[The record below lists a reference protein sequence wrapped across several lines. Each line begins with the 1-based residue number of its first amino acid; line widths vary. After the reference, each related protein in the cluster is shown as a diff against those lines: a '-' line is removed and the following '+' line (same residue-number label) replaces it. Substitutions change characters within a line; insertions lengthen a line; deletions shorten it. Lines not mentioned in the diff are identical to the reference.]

1 MILNTYLKSFDVKIA
16 LNHKKYL
23 GINLVRSFRTRFPGQ
38 ELKKVRIKEEEE
50 SFEVYDYPKEFLYS
64 ESTLNLVRRFLRRSS
79 KNKKFVSKIELNKN
93 VNNEPKKERVSDASA
108 TKNHSRV
115 RLQVKH

>member
-23 GINLVRSFRTRFPGQ
+23 GINLVRSFKTRYPER
-38 ELKKVRIKEEEE
+38 ELKKVRIKEEGE
-50 SFEVYDYPKEFLYS
+50 SFEVYDYPKDFLYS
-64 ESTLNLVRRFLRRSS
+64 ESTLNLVRRFLRRSN

-93 VNNEPKKERVSDASA
+93 ANNEPKTERISNVETSKNNRRFGLQ
-108 TKNHSRV
+108 TKY
-115 RLQVKH
+115 